1 MEEKNNWRFAGN
13 GYTAENGLDTADMET
28 FKKDPIASLARETC
42 QNSIDAKMEG
52 KTKVKLE
59 FKTFELEKDEIP
71 GYDRLRGEIENC
83 HNYKNEQ
90 GKMKDAE
97 QLNSMIKSIEKDKI
111 NCLRI
116 SDYNTTGL
124 YGEKFYLLT
133 KGSGITDKIGT
144 TGGSKGIGKFASFV
158 ASSFNTV
165 FYSTLTKDN
174 EMQYLGISKLCSAPM
189 DDTDEKTIGTGY
201 YGINYKNEPIMGQID
216 IDKSYTRTEPGTD
229 VFILG
234 FKKEE
239 TWKNQILSMVLDSFL
254 VAIYKDEL
262 EVIIDDIIVNKES
275 LKNVIE
281 NEYITSKNLSKS
293 IKSQY
298 DLISGGENV
307 HSKEFNI
314 LGYGNITVYVKGYNK
329 EEADKATGNC
339 IMIRYP
345 YMKIKNIQGIS
356 AIPCSA
362 LCIIG
367 DNTLNKVLKDIEN
380 PQHTDWE
387 PKRKD
392 EDSLRNE
399 LKNIIS
405 NMKQTIMEYVSEVL
419 TTNDVEKLDI
429 EGAGDYLPENNN
441 GDGDAIGGEQ
451 EDTVVKDTPKI
462 VKKIQ
467 NKKYAKNP
475 VVETDDVSGTIPDV
489 GGTEENE
496 EDTDTSTPS
505 GHNKGE
511 GAQPHEGTEDANS
524 NEEGDNDILR
534 HVPLT
539 DIKKVFFVS
548 NKNEGEYVA
557 IINSSYEEND
567 CELEVKYYDDADNEY
582 SANILRCQVDSEDT
596 DVEEGKAVHFK
607 IKLGKNKIIV
617 KTDLTDYY
625 KCEVKLY
632 ANR

>member
-52 KTKVKLE
+52 KSKVKLE
-59 FKTFELEKDEIP
+59 FKTFKIEKDKIP
-71 GYDRLRGEIENC
+71 GYNRLRGEIENC
-83 HNYKNEQ
+83 YNYKKEQ
-90 GKMKDAE
+90 GKLKDAE
-97 QLNSMIKSIEKDKI
+97 QLETMINAIDKEKI

-116 SDYNTTGL
+116 SDFNTTGL

-174 EMQYLGISKLCSAPM
+174 EMKFLGISKLCSAPM
-189 DDTDEKTIGTGY
+189 DDVDEKTIGTGY
-201 YGINYKNEPIMGQID
+201 YGINYKNEPIIGQSQID
-216 IDKSYTRTEPGTD
+216 EGYFRNEPGTD

-262 EVIIDDIIVNKES
+262 EVIIEDIVVNKEN
-275 LKNVIE
+275 LKNIIE

-293 IKSQY
+293 IKSQF
-298 DLISGGENV
+298 DLISESENV
-307 HSKEFNI
+307 HCKEFDI
-314 LGYGNITVYVKGYNK
+314 MGYGNIKVYVKGYNK
-329 EEADKATGNC
+329 EEADMATGNC

-345 YMKIKNIQGIS
+345 YMKIKNFQGIS

-367 DNTLNKVLKDIEN
+367 DNQLNKVLKDIEN

-392 EDSLRNE
+392 DDASRNE

-405 NMKQTIMEYVSEVL
+405 QMRQKIGDYIIDVL
-419 TTNDVEKLDI
+419 TSNDLEKLDI
-429 EGAGDYLPENNN
+429 EGAGDYLPENNDNN
-441 GDGDAIGGEQ
+441 GDVIGGEQ
-451 EDTVVKDTPKI
+451 EDTVIKDTAKI
-462 VKKIQ
+462 IKRIQ

-475 VVETDDVSGTIPDV
+475 VVESEEISGTIPDV
-489 GGTEENE
+489 GGIDENE
-496 EDTDTSTPS
+496 EETDTSTPS
-505 GHNKGE
+505 GHNNGR
-511 GAQPHEGTEDANS
+511 GAQPHEGTEDAKS
-524 NEEGDNDILR
+524 NEDGDNDILK
-534 HVPLT
+534 HVQLT

-548 NKNEGEYVA
+548 NKNDGEYVA
-557 IINSSYEEND
+557 IINSSYEEKD

-582 SANILRCQVDSEDT
+582 SANILNCKIENENIE
-596 DVEEGKAVHFK
+596 VEKGKAVHFR